1 MHYTNHINRHSSK
14 FHNSSNSHDALSHID
29 WHGMVETVI
38 DQFSC
43 NWKVKT
49 ALRIGLFVILFACV
63 LPPWKEPV
71 SGQSAGYSW
80 LWNSPYQNDLKSKR
94 AQGLRL
100 KESAVADAS
109 TKVRQ
114 AQKKIS
120 TLRNSP
126 QELERGRLGGFA
138 LEGAL
143 LAEYNAKA
151 DLNEALAVLQ
161 AVESKPSSMWVDAA
175 TEVEIDLTALMIEVS
190 VISLLTAGA
199 IFTAICTRD

>member
-14 FHNSSNSHDALSHID
+14 FQDSNNTNHALSDID
-29 WHGMVETVI
+29 WHGIVETVI
-38 DQFSC
+38 DQFSYS
-43 NWKVKT
+43 WKVKT
-49 ALRIGLFVILFACV
+49 SLWIGLLAILFACI

-100 KESAVADAS
+100 KESAVTDAGA
-109 TKVRQ
+109 KVRQ
-114 AQKKIS
+114 AQKKLS

-151 DLNEALAVLQ
+151 ELNEAQAVLQ

-175 TEVEIDLTALMIEVS
+175 TVVEIDLTALMIEVS
-190 VISLLTAGA
+190 VISLLTVGA
-199 IFTAICTRD
+199 TFTAICTRD

>member
-1 MHYTNHINRHSSK
+1 MHYTNHINRQGSK
-14 FHNSSNSHDALSHID
+14 FHNSNHANHAPCRID
-29 WHGMVETVI
+29 WQAIVETVI
-38 DQFSC
+38 EQFSY
-43 NWKVKT
+43 NWKVRT
-49 ALRIGLFVILFACV
+49 SLWIGLFVVLFACV

-80 LWNSPYQNDLKSKR
+80 LWNSPYQNDLKIKR

-100 KESAVADAS
+100 KESAVIEAGA
-109 TKVRQ
+109 KVRQ
-114 AQKKIS
+114 AQKKLS
-120 TLRNSP
+120 TLRSSP

-151 DLNEALAVLQ
+151 ELNEALAVFQ
-161 AVESKPSSMWVDAA
+161 AVESKPASMWVDSAIV
-175 TEVEIDLTALMIEVS
+175 VEIDLTALMIEIS

-199 IFTAICTRD
+199 VFTAICARD